1 MTVVQIGACVGGDH
15 VQKMY
20 ESTTD
25 GHFVIVEANP
35 LHIDTLR
42 SKYTDRA
49 TVVNVAVGGQIGE
62 VDFFYSLDDAPGYE
76 VASMSPE
83 HIFKH
88 GYSRESLRS
97 FKVPCLTLNELFKG
111 LELGKIDIM
120 FMDIEGAE
128 MIALQSFDF
137 ERYDISVI
145 QVEML
150 HVNNAEFEQFM
161 DAKGYVLTQRSFE
174 KDGHDRIFA
183 NKKYIQTP
191 N

>member
-1 MTVVQIGACVGGDH
+1 VTVVQIGACVGGDH

-20 ESTTD
+20 ESTTQ

-137 ERYDISVI
+137 ERYDIPII

-161 DAKGYVLTQRSFE
+161 DAKGYVLTQRSFD
-174 KDGHDRIFA
+174 KDGYDRIFA
-183 NKKYIQTP
+183 NKKHIQTP